1 MFVRAANPIWYFVDL
16 VGLGLND
23 EYYAFFLTNTLPYV
37 PQNVYRDNQGMTVW
51 TNDVVQ
57 FYPNGTLPDNLYFD
71 PTLVYR
77 IEIRHGDS
85 QSDPLIYEINDF
97 VPGNGSSAISSSFP
111 ILFAENQISN
121 SNFSNVN
128 FATTIASPDNPVMVI
143 TTAGTYQIAPDWDLI
158 LTGAGTTTLT
168 QQIYSGSGILNSP
181 NALNYSLRIANTG
194 WSTAVLSQRFSN
206 NGAIFGS
213 GAISASVVARGIVS
227 AQVFSLSYVPSVGAG
242 SVIISNATALTGNF
256 RTYSGTINLPDSTNT
271 DTSTTAYVDIQLNLP
286 VSGTMEIT
294 DVQIVGQN
302 SQLIDTSTNMPFPVN
317 TDIPTVRPGYQQ
329 QSQERILDQ
338 LFHHYADSIITQPK
352 STIVTGWQFPLNPWQ
367 FTTTTVTN
375 VAANQYTADQTIVIQ
390 QAYVTSATANNV
402 AVGRGTNIE
411 NYSFQVNPV
420 TAHNQF
426 AIVQYIAS
434 QTARPFWT
442 RVLSSRVRCGIR
454 TTHGTKVAMK
464 MRLIYKA
471 SAPGTVSQADP
482 IVTWVEGSDPV
493 FAAGYTAIAPID
505 DPVFVCDD
513 NNSEFS
519 FNGFQLPASSNDN
532 MTLGIVFYSVS
543 NMDQTATADN
553 FFIGEV
559 SLVENDFG
567 IFTNPKTYDQ
577 VLQECQYYYEKSYNA
592 GNLPGAVT
600 VIGVR
605 TAPLRV
611 SYVDNHTYLNSFSFV
626 FDAEKRAIPA
636 TISFWTPPGLAANV
650 QAHALLNGVDVAGSP
665 ADVAITNWALT
676 GASTR
681 SALLVCQSSNSSI
694 IATDGNVGN
703 EAYMS
708 YHYVV
713 DVRLGV

>member
-37 PQNVYRDNQGMTVW
+37 PQNVYRDNQGQTVW
-51 TNDVVQ
+51 TNDVVE

-77 IEIRHGDS
+77 IEIRHGNS

-97 VPGNGSSAISSSFP
+97 VPGNGSSAITSSFP

-121 SNFSNVN
+121 PNFSNVN
-128 FATTIASPDNPVMVI
+128 FSTTIASPSNPVVTF
-143 TTAGTYQIAPDWDLI
+143 TTAGVYQIAPDWILT
-158 LTGAGTTTLT
+158 LTGAGTSTLT
-168 QQIYSGSGILNSP
+168 QEIYSGSGILNSP
-181 NALNYSLRIANTG
+181 NSLNYSLRIANTG
-194 WSTAVLSQRFSN
+194 WSTAVLSQRFNN

-213 GAISASVVARGIVS
+213 GSISASVVARGIVS
-227 AQVFSLSYVPSVGAG
+227 AQTFSLNYAPSVGAG
-242 SVIISNATALTGNF
+242 SAIISNASALTGNF
-256 RTYSGTINLPDSTNT
+256 RTYAGTINLPDSSNT
-271 DTSTTAYVDIQLNLP
+271 DPSTVAYVDISINLP

-302 SQLIDTSTNMPFPVN
+302 TQLIDTATNLPFPVN
-317 TDIPTVRPGYQQ
+317 TDIPTVRPTFQQ
-329 QSQERILDQ
+329 QTQERITDQ
-338 LFHHYADSIITQPK
+338 LFHHYSDELINK
-352 STIVTGWQFPLNPWQ
+352 SKDTILSGWEFPLNPWQ

-375 VAANQYTADQTIVIQ
+375 VATNQYTADQTIVVQ
-390 QAYVTSATANNV
+390 QAYVTSATGNNV
-402 AVGRGTNIE
+402 AVGRGTNVE
-411 NYSFQVNPV
+411 NFTFQVNPV

-426 AIVQYIAS
+426 AIVQYIAP
-434 QTARPFWT
+434 QTCRMLWT
-442 RVLSSRVRCGIR
+442 RVLSSKVRCGIR
-454 TTHGTKVAMK
+454 TSHGTTVAMK

-471 SAPGTVSQADP
+471 GFPGTVAQADP

-493 FAAGYTAIAPID
+493 FAAGYTAVAPID
-505 DPVFVCDD
+505 DPVFICDSA
-513 NNSEFS
+513 NTEFS
-519 FNGFQLPASSNDN
+519 FNGFQLPAASDDN
-532 MTLGIVFYSVS
+532 MTLGIVFYTVS

-553 FFIGEV
+553 FFIDTV

-567 IFTNPKTYDQ
+567 VFTEPKTYDQ

-592 GNLPGAVT
+592 GNLPGTNT

-605 TAPLRV
+605 TTPLRV
-611 SYVDNHTYLNSFSFV
+611 SYVNGFTYLNSFELI
-626 FDAEKRAIPA
+626 FDAEKRFIPA

-665 ADVAITNWALT
+665 ANVAITNWGLT
-676 GASTR
+676 GAGTR
-681 SALLVCQSSNSSI
+681 SALLVCQHSNSSI